1 MQVSQPTNE
10 QPLLQAEV
18 NDLVSR
24 INSKFGSLEYT
35 PVVYLKQVPCQR
47 LGDCV
52 QRGRSFRQ

>member
-35 PVVYLKQVPCQR
+35 PVVYLKQVPYELSTR
-47 LGDCV
+47 PM
-52 QRGRSFRQ
+52 RSRSFRP

>member
-35 PVVYLKQVPCQR
+35 PVVYLKQVYTAHAGSIGGGTQ
-47 LGDCV
+47 LE
-52 QRGRSFRQ
+52 